1 MTSRIR
7 RTTLTLVLIAVI
19 LVSFRWYVTNKTNS
33 GKRRTHSR
41 LKLVPETNER
51 PVNTYINEKEENIVK
66 KHVQNAVRKVDETA
80 KMPRYHTESKNET
93 GLEKENKQENGDP
106 IMNRVAACSPS
117 NILIPE
123 LAQTVIDRH
132 TGKKLFVHGSD
143 VIADMKRSG
152 ELKGITSRYI
162 TDLLFA
168 NFQHNGGLIELVS
181 ESEESVSV
189 DLPLKT
195 IAVYSSS
202 FKELAAL
209 HMELCEQ
216 YNNCKLLEYTKYTVQ
231 GASAIVFDASAVQSK
246 PPVRRN
252 SNQVLVYMSRA
263 PNNVPSR
270 SDESFIGS
278 YNWTMT
284 YELDSDIP
292 VPATIVLPRTYRW
305 KVLKREGEMTGT
317 YSNVRLHDDYTFSIQ
332 ANPTGLPSR
341 NYNVIYDAKN
351 TDLLAVLV
359 THACREDSKLKEIQK
374 LLNVDEISPCSKSIT
389 HCTSADLQCIFR
401 TYKFYFVIGTAR
413 NDFITN
419 MVLRAYEEDIIIVVW
434 GGANYSKLFPKGT
447 YIDAE
452 QFATP
457 ADLASYLSELA
468 EDRNKYLE
476 FLKRKDMFVT
486 IPHREIQ
493 HLALCNLCY
502 RLNRLELYR

>member
-7 RTTLTLVLIAVI
+7 RTTLTLVLIAAI
-19 LVSFRWYVTNKTNS
+19 LVSFRWHVTNKTNS
-33 GKRRTHSR
+33 GRRRANSR
-41 LKLVPETNER
+41 IKLVPATHES

-80 KMPRYHTESKNET
+80 KMSRYQTGSKNET
-93 GLEKENKQENGDP
+93 GLATEIKPENGDP
-106 IMNRVAACSPS
+106 AMNISEEGS
-117 NILIPE
+117 LSHILLPE
-123 LAQTVIDRH
+123 KAQTVIDRY
-132 TGKKLFVHGSD
+132 TGKTRYVFGSD

-152 ELKGITSRYI
+152 ELKGITSKYI
-162 TDLLFA
+162 TDLLFS
-168 NFQHNGGLIELVS
+168 NYQHNGGLTELVS
-181 ESEESVSV
+181 EREERVTA

-209 HMELCEQ
+209 HMGSCAQ
-216 YNNCKLLEYTKYTVQ
+216 YNNCKLLDYTKRTILD
-231 GASAIVFDASAVQSK
+231 ASAIVFDASNVQSK
-246 PPVRRN
+246 PPVRR
-252 SNQVLVYMSRA
+252 SANQVLVYMSRA

-270 SDESFIGS
+270 SNESFIGS

-284 YELDSDIP
+284 HELDSDIP
-292 VPATIVLPRTYRW
+292 VPATMVLPRTYRW
-305 KVLKREGEMTGT
+305 RALKTEGEMTGT
-317 YSNVRLHDDYTFSIQ
+317 YSNVRLHDDYTFEIQ

-341 NYNVIYDAKN
+341 NYNIIYDAKN
-351 TDLLAVLV
+351 TDRLAVLV
-359 THACREDSKLKEIQK
+359 THACKVDSKLNEIK
-374 LLNVDEISPCSKSIT
+374 SLLNVDVISPCSKSIT
-389 HCTSADLQCIFR
+389 YCTSADLPCIFR
-401 TYKFYFVIGTAR
+401 TYKFYFVLGTAR

-452 QFATP
+452 QFTSP

-468 EDRNKYLE
+468 EDRNKYLKYV
-476 FLKRKDMFVT
+476 KRKDMFAT
-486 IPHREIQ
+486 IPHHEIQ
-493 HLALCNLCY
+493 HLALCHLCY